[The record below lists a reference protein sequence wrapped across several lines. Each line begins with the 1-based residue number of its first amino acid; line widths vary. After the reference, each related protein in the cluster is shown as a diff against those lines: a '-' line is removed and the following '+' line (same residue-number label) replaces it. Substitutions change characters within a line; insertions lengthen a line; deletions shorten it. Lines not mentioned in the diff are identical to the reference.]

1 MVYLNN
7 IWTFDKVI
15 KIMRLDGRRESTNV
29 DDRRG
34 STARTVGGLGIGGA
48 IIVGLITLLMN
59 GGDLG
64 QAIQTASSMAGQQQ
78 SVSQPYQPTAEEE
91 ELATFAKQILAGT
104 EDVWTEIFRQYGK
117 TYYPPKLVLFTDAVQ
132 SGCGG
137 ASASSGPFYC
147 SADQCVYLDLSFFS
161 SMKEQLGAD
170 GDFAYAYVIAHE
182 VGHHV
187 QYLLGTLQE
196 AHQQMSRSSEKISN
210 QISVRL
216 ELQADFYAGVWAN
229 NDNKMFRSLEAGD
242 IDEGMAIASK
252 IGDDYLQKK
261 AYGRTIPDS
270 FNHGTSDQRSRWL
283 KKGLSSGNIQLGDT
297 FSPDYRSL

>member
-1 MVYLNN
+1 
-7 IWTFDKVI
+7 
-15 KIMRLDGRRESTNV
+15 MRLDGRRESTNV

-34 STARTVGGLGIGGA
+34 STARTVGGIGIGGA

-59 GGDLG
+59 GGNLG

-78 SVSQPYQPTAEEE
+78 SASQPYQPTAEEE

-242 IDEGMAIASK
+242 VDEGMAIASK